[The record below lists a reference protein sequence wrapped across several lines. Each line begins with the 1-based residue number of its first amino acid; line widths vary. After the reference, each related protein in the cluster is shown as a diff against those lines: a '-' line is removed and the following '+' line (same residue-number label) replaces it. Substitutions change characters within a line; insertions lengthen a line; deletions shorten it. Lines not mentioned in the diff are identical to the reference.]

1 MHEHLDEVLDSVAF
15 AGSRRAQEFL
25 RLIVGHALG
34 GETALLR
41 ERMIGAEMF
50 GRPIGYDTGSDSVVR
65 VKASEVRKKLAQ
77 YYREIGGKP
86 IVRIELPSGSYVP
99 LFIFDAKQD
108 EPQTQ
113 ETIAP
118 KQPSTPVPVAE
129 LALTQEPAPSQPL
142 ETVETL
148 SKPENTRSRRTRRMF
163 GLGLGLLL
171 LVFGA
176 FGIFA
181 WRGASKPRPQ
191 IHSIAILPF
200 ENLSG
205 SPDQDYFADGM
216 TDELITDLGQV
227 SALRVISRTSTM
239 SLKGTKKLLPEIA
252 RELGVEGIVEGTL
265 QREGDQVRITAKLI
279 DARHDEVLWAN
290 TYTRDLTNALALEA
304 DLAQTIADK
313 VNANVSPQTHTRM
326 ARMRPVNVE
335 AQDLYLRGM
344 QRLNADQCP
353 EAKSYFEKAIEA
365 DPKSA
370 QAHAALA
377 NCYGRLGENGTMAY
391 DEAFSMQKMEAS
403 KAIAFDESLPEGHAE
418 LANAAMNLSWDWTTA
433 AREFRRALEL
443 NPSSVVA
450 HERYAIYLERVG
462 RFEEAV
468 EEVERGI
475 ALDPSSDRSYRE
487 AIFTYYFAR
496 RYDQALALHNRAL
509 ASGIT
514 RTEDNFFLG
523 DLYAEKGM
531 YAKSIS
537 AFKAGGDNAHWL
549 GHLGNAYA
557 RAGDTIAARRVIAKL
572 VNHVPRDSVG
582 RYEIA
587 LVYAGLGDKQK
598 AFAWLEE
605 SYKAHDEGL
614 TNLKLDPCMDP
625 LRSDPRFTDLM
636 RRVGLLS

>member
-1 MHEHLDEVLDSVAF
+1 
-15 AGSRRAQEFL
+15 
-25 RLIVGHALG
+25 
-34 GETALLR
+34 
-41 ERMIGAEMF
+41 
-50 GRPIGYDTGSDSVVR
+50 
-65 VKASEVRKKLAQ
+65 
-77 YYREIGGKP
+77 
-86 IVRIELPSGSYVP
+86 
-99 LFIFDAKQD
+99 
-108 EPQTQ
+108 
-113 ETIAP
+113 
-118 KQPSTPVPVAE
+118 
-129 LALTQEPAPSQPL
+129 
-142 ETVETL
+142 
-148 SKPENTRSRRTRRMF
+148 
-163 GLGLGLLL
+163 
-171 LVFGA
+171 
-176 FGIFA
+176 
-181 WRGASKPRPQ
+181 
-191 IHSIAILPF
+191 
-200 ENLSG
+200 
-205 SPDQDYFADGM
+205 
-216 TDELITDLGQV
+216 
-227 SALRVISRTSTM
+227 
-239 SLKGTKKLLPEIA
+239 
-252 RELGVEGIVEGTL
+252 
-265 QREGDQVRITAKLI
+265 
-279 DARHDEVLWAN
+279 
-290 TYTRDLTNALALEA
+290 LALEA

-313 VNANVSPQTHTRM
+313 VNANVSPQTHARM

-344 QRLNADQCP
+344 QRLNVDECP

-403 KAIAFDESLPEGHAE
+403 KAIALDESLPEGHAE
-418 LANAAMNLSWDWTTA
+418 LANAAMNLNWDWTTA

-450 HERYAIYLERVG
+450 HERYAIYLERIG
-462 RFEEAV
+462 RFEEAI

-475 ALDPSSDRSYRE
+475 ALDPGSDRSYRE

-496 RYDQALALHNRAL
+496 RYDQALALHDKAL
-509 ASGIT
+509 AIGIT

-537 AFKAGGDNAHWL
+537 AFKAGGDSAHWL

-557 RAGDTIAARRVIAKL
+557 RTGDTIAARRVIAQL
-572 VNHVPRDSVG
+572 ENHVQKDSVG

-598 AFAWLEE
+598 SFAWLEE
-605 SYKAHDEGL
+605 SYKARDEGL

-636 RRVGLLS
+636 RRVGLLSQ